1 MCPKN
6 LPKILTKCLRKN
18 QCFYLALLAKEG
30 CSIVEVHLAFSA
42 CSQALLSKLETNH
55 SIEHMGV

>member
-6 LPKILTKCLRKN
+6 FPKILTKCVRKN

-30 CSIVEVHLAFSA
+30 CSIVEVHLAFPA
-42 CSQALLSKLETNH
+42 CSQALLTNNSKQ
-55 SIEHMGV
+55 IIQ

>member
-30 CSIVEVHLAFSA
+30 CSIVEVHLAFPA
-42 CSQALLSKLETNH
+42 CSQALETNH